1 MEVKEIIDRITSIEK
16 EVYNYITNT
25 EHWLFY
31 WIANKEV
38 QDFIKEYPEDYDD
51 RVHLQVGDVNA
62 SPSFVIKFDDHPN
75 DVESIERYAN
85 LVTFR
90 DSVKAKWLE
99 WNGRVKERQIEEK
112 EKELAYY
119 KNNVDKIEKEIL
131 ELKKHNHEYRRKS
144 KSL

>member
-1 MEVKEIIDRITSIEK
+1 MEVKEIIEKISSIEK
-16 EVYNYITNT
+16 EIYDYIIGT

-51 RVHLQVGDVNA
+51 RVHLQVSNISS
-62 SPSFVIKFDDHPN
+62 SPSLFFVIKFDDHPN
-75 DVESIERYAN
+75 DIERIERYAN
-85 LVTFR
+85 LYTFR

-99 WNGRVKERQIEEK
+99 WNGKVKELQIEDK

-119 KNNVDKIEKEIL
+119 KEKVGEIEKEIL
-131 ELKKHNHEYRRKS
+131 ELKNT
-144 KSL
+144 

>member
-51 RVHLQVGDVNA
+51 RVHLQVSNISS
-62 SPSFVIKFDDHPN
+62 SPSFVIKFDEHPN
-75 DVESIERYAN
+75 DIGSIERYAV
-85 LVTFR
+85 LYTFR
-90 DSVKAKWLE
+90 DTVKAKWLE
-99 WNGRVKERQIEEK
+99 WNGKVKELQIMDEEK
-112 EKELAYY
+112 KLAYY
-119 KNNVDKIEKEIL
+119 KEKVVETEKEIKK
-131 ELKKHNHEYRRKS
+131 LKM
-144 KSL
+144 L